1 MRKRQ
6 KPRLDLKKEGGC
18 WAGLALSTGLSCPSA
33 QSMGLRRLEVLRSS
47 VLIVTPVSLG
57 APSDGPHQVTRN
69 PLPPRE
75 PVTVSAFPA
84 MSPQAQPL
92 PEASLAYRGASM
104 SRSKS
109 RYGPRRSLEEK

>member
-1 MRKRQ
+1 MLGRPGPQHQTLLPVR
-6 KPRLDLKKEGGC
+6 PEHG
-18 WAGLALSTGLSCPSA
+18 A
-33 QSMGLRRLEVLRSS
+33 QETRGPE
-47 VLIVTPVSLG
+47 IVCLNCDSGVPG
-57 APSDGPHQVTRN
+57 APSDGPHQVTHN